1 MGLGF
6 ARFSCLCAERWN
18 ERAFKRG
25 HGISASD
32 YLDLVLGSGG
42 SDMVFE
48 CGLSDQGEITLS
60 GGLPPPST
68 CLGGAIGVGLCA
80 RRHRLPRLWRTAAP
94 HCCVDRSRL
103 SPSLSTRRRAPDR
116 ATTAYPPHP
125 SKSGTS
131 PHNLLL
137 DATSLAVLPR
147 RLASPSKSVYPR
159 PISPYNKP
167 VHPSGRAEPEAAAAP
182 RQARGHIAQR
192 GASPTPT
199 PLDLIP

>member
-1 MGLGF
+1 M
-6 ARFSCLCAERWN
+6 
-18 ERAFKRG
+18 
-25 HGISASD
+25 
-32 YLDLVLGSGG
+32 
-42 SDMVFE
+42 
-48 CGLSDQGEITLS
+48 S

-68 CLGGAIGVGLCA
+68 CLGGAIGAGLCA

-137 DATSLAVLPR
+137 DATSLVVPPR
-147 RLASPSKSVYPR
+147 RLVSPSKSVYLR

-167 VHPSGRAEPEAAAAP
+167 VHPSGRARSSRRAK
-182 RQARGHIAQR
+182 ARTPAGQR
-192 GASPTPT
+192 AHRTARRFT
-199 PLDLIP
+199 HTHTA